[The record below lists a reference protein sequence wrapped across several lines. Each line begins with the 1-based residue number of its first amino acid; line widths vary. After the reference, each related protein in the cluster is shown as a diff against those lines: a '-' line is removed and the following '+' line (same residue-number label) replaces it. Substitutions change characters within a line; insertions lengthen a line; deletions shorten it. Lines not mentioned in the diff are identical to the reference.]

1 LWWRIVGMT
10 DRVINNKV
18 NEEDKNGEL
27 LECEEEVFRLVPD
40 NSKNFEV
47 NNFENL
53 AEIEG

>member
-1 LWWRIVGMT
+1 MT